1 MEFLK
6 SISNETFWAA
16 IIGAIFGV
24 IATYFTIKSN
34 EKINYTSFI
43 TRERLKWLE
52 TIREEFT
59 ELYSLI
65 EGTYE
70 LRDYSLN
77 LSGIDGEDK
86 KKISKIIQ
94 KLILLLNPKIEEEK
108 NKNEKSIINN
118 LKELRGKIF
127 SFGDHQDKSD
137 TSSEIKNILDETR
150 DLIAEL
156 LKDNWEISKEEVKHQ
171 DLKLKILDFF
181 LEKIKK
187 GKNRT

>member
-1 MEFLK
+1 MEYLK

-16 IIGAIFGV
+16 VGVIIGTIFGGIGTFIV
-24 IATYFTIKSN
+24 TCLTIKSN

-43 TRERLKWLE
+43 TKERLKWLE

-77 LSGIDGEDK
+77 LSGLDGKDK

-94 KLILLLNPKIEEEK
+94 KLILLLNPKIEDEK

-127 SFGDHQDKSD
+127 SFDDRQDKSD
-137 TSSEIKNILDETR
+137 TSSEIKKILDETR
-150 DLIAEL
+150 DLIAKL
-156 LKDNWEISKEEVKHQ
+156 LKENWEISKKEVKDQ
-171 DLKLKILDFF
+171 DFKLKIHDF
-181 LEKIKK
+181 LKK
-187 GKNRT
+187 